1 MGRWPCSGRE
11 SAACSI
17 GGGTRSTKGRR
28 NEGTEGACG
37 GGRDCGDRRCWPSGG
52 ARAPARRRPPI
63 KHYVGCGISRNA
75 KPAHVC
81 PKGSKKGA
89 FFKSLKADVV
99 YSVCVKFPSGKN
111 LCAQKQEAT
120 KGTLYVNKVTSTIP
134 GKHQVTWF
142 VEGKKVGTF
151 VFLVKD

>member
-1 MGRWPCSGRE
+1 MKGLKALAAVVVATGLLA
-11 SAACSI
+11 SAVPA
-17 GGGTRSTKGRR
+17 TA
-28 NEGTEGACG
+28 GAV
-37 GGRDCGDRRCWPSGG
+37 
-52 ARAPARRRPPI
+52 AYE
-63 KHYVGCGISRNA
+63 HYVGCGISRNA
-75 KPAHVC
+75 KLSHVC

-134 GKHQVTWF
+134 GRHQVTWF
-142 VEGKKVGTF
+142 VGGKKVGTF
-151 VFLVKD
+151 VFRVTD

>member
-1 MGRWPCSGRE
+1 MKALKAL
-11 SAACSI
+11 AATAVATGLLVGAAPATAGDAHTAPA
-17 GGGTRSTKGRR
+17 GGGT
-28 NEGTEGACG
+28 
-37 GGRDCGDRRCWPSGG
+37 
-52 ARAPARRRPPI
+52 PAY

-75 KPAHVC
+75 KPSHVC

-134 GKHQVTWF
+134 GRHQVTWF
-142 VEGKKVGTF
+142 VEGKKVGSF